1 MNFEQVLD
9 IINNAY
15 EIKKN
20 TEKCEIFS
28 KKGFLILWLYK
39 NTPTS
44 KFNGNSLKYKLTKDE
59 EETVMLTVNLKLQ
72 KLNGQK
78 IVVSGMTQNKK

>member
-9 IINNAY
+9 IVNNAY
-15 EIKKN
+15 EIKKGV
-20 TEKCEIFS
+20 EKYEIYS
-28 KKGFLILWLYK
+28 RKGFLIFWLNK
-39 NTPTS
+39 TTPTS

-72 KLNGQK
+72 KLNSQK
-78 IVVSGMTQNKK
+78 IIVSGMTQNKK